1 MNRLSGTAQIDINVY
16 RADGLLLRT
25 TRSEIF
31 DRFLLGARMN
41 PDAFREI
48 VHNNKKQFVNKE
60 RIGDLTYYSLYAP
73 LFNIEGKLIAIVNI
87 PYFSRQSDF
96 RKDASSIIAAIIN
109 IYILLLIGAVFVGIA
124 LSNSIS
130 RPLIEISR
138 KMQLLDISEK
148 PEHINYTNKDE
159 LGILVAAYNK
169 MVDDVNESTQRL
181 AQGER
186 EQAWREM
193 ARQIAHEIKNPL
205 TPMRLSIQHMMRL
218 KEQDVPDWAKRF
230 DALAKSLIEQIDI
243 LSEAAGE
250 FSSFSRFYSED
261 QSRFDLNTLI
271 REQIILFNTRDNISL
286 SFESKAKDAFVL
298 ARKTQLTRMFV
309 NLISNAVQAVE
320 NQNEGRIVVSLV
332 WDEPYYKICV
342 EDSGSGVPDSL
353 THRLF
358 KPNFTT
364 KSGGTG
370 LGLAICRSIMEQ
382 SQGTV
387 HYERSERLGGAS
399 FVVRIPGKRFY

>member
-1 MNRLSGTAQIDINVY
+1 
-16 RADGLLLRT
+16 
-25 TRSEIF
+25 
-31 DRFLLGARMN
+31 
-41 PDAFREI
+41 
-48 VHNNKKQFVNKE
+48 
-60 RIGDLTYYSLYAP
+60 
-73 LFNIEGKLIAIVNI
+73 
-87 PYFSRQSDF
+87 
-96 RKDASSIIAAIIN
+96 
-109 IYILLLIGAVFVGIA
+109 
-124 LSNSIS
+124 
-130 RPLIEISR
+130 
-138 KMQLLDISEK
+138 
-148 PEHINYTNKDE
+148 
-159 LGILVAAYNK
+159 
-169 MVDDVNESTQRL
+169 
-181 AQGER
+181 
-186 EQAWREM
+186 
-193 ARQIAHEIKNPL
+193 
-205 TPMRLSIQHMMRL
+205 MRLSIQHMMRL

-271 REQIILFNTRDNISL
+271 REQIILFNTRDNITL

-320 NQNEGRIVVSLV
+320 NLEEGKIVVSLE
-332 WDEPYYKICV
+332 WEEPFYRISV

-370 LGLAICRSIMEQ
+370 LGLAICRSIIEQ

-399 FVVRIPGKRFY
+399 FVVSIPGKRYY